1 MINTL
6 TDNPSIFPNEMS
18 LNIDEF
24 EAKLVYITEYYG
36 QEITVI
42 KTVSMGN

>member
-24 EAKLVYITEYYG
+24 EAKLVNITEYYG

-42 KTVSMGN
+42 ENVSMGN

>member
-6 TDNPSIFPNEMS
+6 TDNPSIFSNEMS
-18 LNIDEF
+18 LNIAEF
-24 EAKLVYITEYYG
+24 EGKLVYITEYHG

-42 KTVSMGN
+42 ENVSMGN